1 VPSPPDIAIE
11 ALCLL
16 RERELQLA
24 RLEIESLE
32 REQGDHPQGTEG
44 APIVEV
50 ICDPGARALPYA
62 QSHRRARHEVLCLVR
77 PPFVVSSPHKG
88 EDDRAAARARG
99 VRYRNIVHPD
109 TLASK
114 EWLATVREGMA
125 AGEEMRLLAD
135 FPFKMIVSDRE
146 IGLLP
151 LDIGNPE
158 GPMMLLRGS
167 AVLDAL
173 CDLFERLWSVATP
186 IRVGADGS
194 VTVAG
199 AAAYPD
205 ALEPLVPLLAA
216 GDNDKRIAERLGM
229 SERTL
234 MRRIDTLY
242 RTLHARSRF
251 QAGWLAAMRA
261 YGLHTAA

>member
-1 VPSPPDIAIE
+1 
-11 ALCLL
+11 
-16 RERELQLA
+16 
-24 RLEIESLE
+24 
-32 REQGDHPQGTEG
+32 
-44 APIVEV
+44 
-50 ICDPGARALPYA
+50 
-62 QSHRRARHEVLCLVR
+62 
-77 PPFVVSSPHKG
+77 
-88 EDDRAAARARG
+88 

-114 EWLATVREGMA
+114 EWLATVRDGIE
-125 AGEEMRLLAD
+125 AGEEMRLLAE

-173 CDLFERLWSVATP
+173 CDLFERLWNVATP
-186 IRVGADGS
+186 ISIGPDGT

-199 AAAYPD
+199 EASYP
-205 ALEPLVPLLAA
+205 AQLEPLLPLLAA
-216 GDNDKRIAERLGM
+216 GANDKLIADRLGM

-234 MRRIDTLY
+234 MRRMDALY

-251 QAGWLAAMRA
+251 QAGWLAALRA
-261 YGLHTAA
+261 HGLGSAA